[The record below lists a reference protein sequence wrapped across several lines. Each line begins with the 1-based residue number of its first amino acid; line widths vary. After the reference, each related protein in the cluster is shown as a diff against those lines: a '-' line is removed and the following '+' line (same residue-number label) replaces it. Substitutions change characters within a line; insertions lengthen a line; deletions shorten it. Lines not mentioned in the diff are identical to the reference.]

1 MMRISRRSGLG
12 GAALLLFVRRRPAA
26 ADDAKSASLF
36 ADPAAARAIG
46 AAYLRAYPNDVLR
59 GVHGAARLPRPE
71 IAARVRDDFA
81 TGRVAMVNGWM
92 LSQTEARLC
101 AMVYLA
107 G

>member
-1 MMRISRRSGLG
+1 MMRIPRRSGLC
-12 GAALLLFVRRRPAA
+12 GAALLLFARRRPAA
-26 ADDAKSASLF
+26 ADDVKSALLF

-46 AAYLRAYPNDVLR
+46 AAYLRAYPNDALR
-59 GVHGAARLPRPE
+59 GVHPAARLPRAE
-71 IAARVRDDFA
+71 IATRVCDDFA
-81 TGRVAMVNGWM
+81 AGRVAMVNGWM